1 MNTQDLR
8 KSAKEVGDAY
18 RRRGTL
24 IVKKAIELENVT
36 GAEVHISIKPPK
48 SSLKPFRY
56 PQTATVDV
64 PAEVPADDGAVAS
77 TSAEQGLL
85 PPLQPQVLL
94 SPACTT
100 PKNASECS
108 DQLYRTR
115 AILYPQRTAARSAG
129 LSMTRRKIEQ
139 CVRCGW
145 SVVTQVRATGG
156 CTASARGY
164 GTRIVSGGGNS

>member
-100 PKNASECS
+100 PKKRLGVRGPVVPDPSNTLSPEDRCAICRIEYDSPEDRAMRSLWMECCYS
-108 DQLYRTR
+108 G
-115 AILYPQRTAARSAG
+115 SCNWWVHCKCAG
-129 LSMTRRKIEQ
+129 LWYENSVGRRK
-139 CVRCGW
+139 
-145 SVVTQVRATGG
+145 
-156 CTASARGY
+156 
-164 GTRIVSGGGNS
+164 